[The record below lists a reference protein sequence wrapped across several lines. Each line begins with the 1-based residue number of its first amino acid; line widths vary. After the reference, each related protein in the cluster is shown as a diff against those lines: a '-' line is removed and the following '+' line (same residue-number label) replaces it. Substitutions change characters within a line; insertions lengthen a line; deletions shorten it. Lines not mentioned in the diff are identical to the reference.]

1 MRGSVSAVCVNPG
14 NEYGSS
20 GSEEVCGKRGSVSA
34 GCENPGNEYGNPGSE
49 KVCLR
54 GVKIPELS
62 IGARD
67 ARKCVCRV

>member
-1 MRGSVSAVCVNPG
+1 ML
-14 NEYGSS
+14 
-20 GSEEVCGKRGSVSA
+20 GSVSA

-49 KVCLR
+49 EVCLP
-54 GVKIPELS
+54 GVKIPELI